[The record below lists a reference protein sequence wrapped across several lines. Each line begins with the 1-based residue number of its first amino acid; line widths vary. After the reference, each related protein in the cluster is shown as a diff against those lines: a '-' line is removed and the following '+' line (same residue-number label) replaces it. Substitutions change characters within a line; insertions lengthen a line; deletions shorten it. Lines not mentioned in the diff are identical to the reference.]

1 MAVINVLLTDTIN
14 AFREKVNN
22 LSIGVGDLANIAQE
36 TGGPVDVADSTNL
49 VAAINALDSY
59 FGSGL
64 NTNAQ
69 DFKGGINELD
79 YRLENNDDS
88 DLFLR
93 MNGGTF
99 TLQKDNGDST
109 FTDYLVIEGGTDTS
123 STELSTTT
131 LLKLKAPAVEITSN
145 LLTSVGNLSINPKTT
160 DDNTGTVIIKG
171 NLTVDGLTT
180 TINSTTLTV
189 DDKNIVL
196 ASGAEADSDADG
208 AGITIDGADA
218 TMLYVATGDKF
229 VFNKPIHAASI
240 VATEVGDTEVVYS
253 NSGTLVGDENFTF
266 ASGVLSVGDTNIGDR
281 DISVASGNLG
291 IGGGTTL
298 KFETS
303 GSVHFSH
310 DIPIRPLDAE
320 GENAA
325 GNTLVIQGGKPLGSG
340 VGGPIKLQNYT
351 SATVAADALVVNGD
365 GKITI
370 AGELNAT
377 NLLLKS
383 TNDVNITTGDVNITT
398 GESKIIQFNIGSTSN
413 VLNITGNDTS
423 AILNVNDGDILTL
436 TKNTATVAGTLYSTG
451 DIVAYS
457 TSDERLKDNIESI
470 PDAVSKVNAIRGV
483 SFNWN
488 DNQSV
493 YTGRDIGVVAQEIEA
508 IFPELVSTRENGY
521 KAVKYE
527 KLVAVLIEAVKE
539 LSTRVNDL
547 ESR

>member
-22 LSIGVGDLANIAQE
+22 LSIGVGDLANIAQG
-36 TGGPVDVADSTNL
+36 TLGPVDVADSTNL
-49 VAAINALDSY
+49 VDAINALDSY

-79 YRLENNDDS
+79 YRLENNVDS

-99 TLQKDNGDST
+99 TLQKDNGDAT
-109 FTDYLVIEGGTDTS
+109 FTDYLVVEGTGTS

-145 LLTSVGNLSINPKTT
+145 LLTSAGDLSINPKTT
-160 DDNTGTVIIKG
+160 ADNTGTLTIKG
-171 NLTVDGLTT
+171 NLVVDGLTT

-196 ASGAEADSDADG
+196 ASGATTNQEADG
-208 AGITIDGADA
+208 AGITIDGAAA
-218 TMLYVATGDKF
+218 TMLYVADGDKF
-229 VFNKPIHAASI
+229 VFNKPIHAESI
-240 VATEVGDTEVVYS
+240 VATAVADTAVVYS
-253 NSGTLVGDENFTF
+253 NSGTLVGDANFTF

-281 DISVASGNLG
+281 DISVATGNLG
-291 IGGGTTL
+291 IGGGETL

-303 GSVHFSH
+303 ESVHFSH
-310 DIPIRPLDAE
+310 NIPIRPLDAV
-320 GENAA
+320 GTNAA
-325 GNTLVIQGGKPLGSG
+325 GNTLVIQGGKPLG
-340 VGGPIKLQNYT
+340 VGAAGPIKLQNYT

-383 TNDVNITTGDVNITT
+383 TNDVDITTGT
-398 GESKIIQFNIGSTSN
+398 SKKIQFNIGSVSN
-413 VLNITGNDTS
+413 VLNITGNATS
-423 AILNVNDGDILTL
+423 ATLNVNQGSILAL
-436 TKNTATVAGTLYSTG
+436 TSNTATVAGTLYSTG

>member
-22 LSIGVGDLANIAQE
+22 LSIGVGDLANIALE

-49 VAAINALDSY
+49 VDAINALDSY

-79 YRLENNDDS
+79 YRLENNGDS

-99 TLQKDNGDST
+99 TLQKDNGDAK
-109 FTDYLVIEGGTDTS
+109 FTDYLVVEGTDTT

-145 LLTSVGNLSINPKTT
+145 LLTSVGNLSINPATT
-160 DDNTGTVIIKG
+160 DDNTGTLTIKG
-171 NLTVDGLTT
+171 NLVVDGLTT

-196 ASGAEADSDADG
+196 ASGATTNEDADG

-218 TMLYVATGDKF
+218 TMLYAATGDKF

-240 VATEVGDTEVVYS
+240 VATEVADTEVVYS
-253 NSGTLVGDENFTF
+253 SSGTLVGDENFTF

-281 DISVASGNLG
+281 DISVADGNLG
-291 IGGGTTL
+291 IGGGATL

-303 GSVHFSH
+303 ESVHFSH
-310 DIPIRPLDAE
+310 NIPIRPLDAV
-320 GENAA
+320 GTNAA

-340 VGGPIKLQNYT
+340 VSGPIKLQHYT
-351 SATVAADALVVNGD
+351 SATTTADALVVNGD

-370 AGELNAT
+370 AGELNAA

-383 TNDVNITTGDVNITT
+383 TNDVNITTGT
-398 GESKIIQFNIGSTSN
+398 SKKIQFNIGAVSD

-423 AILNVNDGDILTL
+423 ATLNVNTGNILAL
-436 TKNTATVAGTLYSTG
+436 TSTTATVAGTLYSTG

>member
-22 LSIGVGDLANIAQE
+22 LSIGVGDLANIAQG
-36 TGGPVDVADSTNL
+36 TLGPVDVADSTNL
-49 VAAINALDSY
+49 VDAINALDSY

-79 YRLENNDDS
+79 YRLENNVDS

-99 TLQKDNGDST
+99 TLQKDNGDTT
-109 FTDYLVIEGGTDTS
+109 FTDYLVVEGTDTS

-145 LLTSVGNLSINPKTT
+145 LLTSVGDLSINPATT
-160 DDNTGTVIIKG
+160 DDNTGTVTIKG

-196 ASGAEADSDADG
+196 AFGADSAGADG
-208 AGITIDGADA
+208 AGITIDGAAA
-218 TMLYVATGDKF
+218 TMLYVADGDKF
-229 VFNKPIHAASI
+229 VFNKPIHAESI
-240 VATEVGDTEVVYS
+240 VATAVADTAVVYS
-253 NSGTLVGDENFTF
+253 NSGTLVGDEDFTF
-266 ASGVLSVGDTNIGDR
+266 ASKVLSVGATNIADR
-281 DISVASGNLG
+281 DISVATGNLG
-291 IGGGTTL
+291 IGGGETL

-303 GSVHFSH
+303 ESVHFSH
-310 DIPIRPLDAE
+310 DVPIRPLDAV
-320 GENAA
+320 GTNAA
-325 GNTLVIQGGKPLGSG
+325 GNTLVIQGGKPLG
-340 VGGPIKLQNYT
+340 VGAAGPIKLQNYT

-365 GKITI
+365 GTITI
-370 AGELNAT
+370 AGELNAA

-383 TNDVNITTGDVNITT
+383 TNDVNITTGTSNGT
-398 GESKIIQFNIGSTSN
+398 SKKIQFNIGDVPN
-413 VLNITGNDTS
+413 VLNITGNNTS
-423 AILNVNDGDILTL
+423 ATLTVNEGDILAL
-436 TKNTATVAGTLYSTG
+436 TSNTATVAGTLYSTG

>member
-22 LSIGVGDLANIAQE
+22 LSIGVGDLTNIALN
-36 TGGPVDVADSTNL
+36 TGGPVDAADSTNL
-49 VAAINALDSY
+49 VAAINALDTY

-79 YRLENNDDS
+79 YRLENNADS

-99 TLQKDNGDST
+99 TLQSDDNDGS
-109 FTDYLVIEGGTDTS
+109 FTDYLIIEGTNTA
-123 STELSTTT
+123 STELSTST
-131 LLKLKAPAVEITSN
+131 LLKLNAPTVEITSN
-145 LLTSVGNLSINPKTT
+145 LLTSASDLSINPAATA
-160 DDNTGTVIIKG
+160 DNTGTVIIKG
-171 NLTVDGLTT
+171 NLVVDGLTT

-196 ASGAEADSDADG
+196 ASGAQNSTEADG
-208 AGITIDGADA
+208 AGITIDGAAA
-218 TMLYVATGDKF
+218 TMLYVSDGDKF
-229 VFNKPIHAASI
+229 VFNKPIHAAEI
-240 VATEVGDTEVVYS
+240 VATEVEDTEVVYS
-253 NSGTLVGDENFTF
+253 NSGVLSGDENFTF

-281 DISVASGNLG
+281 DISVSTGNLG
-291 IGGGTTL
+291 IGGGDTL

-303 GSVHFSH
+303 QSVHFSH
-310 DIPIRPLDAE
+310 NIPIRPLDAE
-320 GENAA
+320 GTDAS
-325 GNTLVIQGGKPLGSG
+325 GNTLVIQGGKPLGDG
-340 VGGPIKLQNYT
+340 VAGPIKLQNYIDET
-351 SATVAADALVVNGD
+351 TVADALVVNGD

-370 AGELNAT
+370 AGELNAS

-383 TNDVNITTGDVNITT
+383 TNDVNITTGD
-398 GESKIIQFNIGSTSN
+398 EKKIQFNIGSVSN
-413 VLNITGNDTS
+413 VLSITGDDTS
-423 AILNVNDGDILTL
+423 ATLNVDDGNILEL
-436 TKNTATVAGTLYSTG
+436 TSNTATVSGTLYSTG
-451 DIVAYS
+451 DIVAYY
-457 TSDERLKDNIESI
+457 TSDERLKDNIEPI
-470 PDAVSKVNAIRGV
+470 PDAVSKINAIRGV

-488 DNQSV
+488 ENQSV
-493 YTGRDIGVVAQEIEA
+493 YAGRDIGVVAQEIEA
-508 IFPELVSTRENGY
+508 VFPELVSMRENGY

-539 LSTRVNDL
+539 LSARVNDL